1 VYAALL
7 RAYPVHFVAGTPT
20 VCCGCSAPVTT
31 ARASGT
37 TPRFVA
43 RAVLDLLLNASLE
56 RCHAIRRWFLAPP
69 EGDVIDLRHA
79 AASLSRP
86 EAFQAN
92 VVPMTIAVDGDV
104 MPAHGVAVTPGTFG
118 LLGREALIG
127 RTLIVTLLVGMAT
140 GLLPAFAGSR
150 ADVHATLAD
159 GSRGTTGGARRL
171 RSGLVAAEV
180 ALALLLATSAGLLV
194 RSFVAVLNVDPGFR
208 TQNLLTMKIELPRRH
223 DTPDKRRELYG
234 RLFERLES
242 VPGVLSVGGTTR
254 LPLGG
259 ADSSTQVTIEGR
271 EPSRG
276 GLATVGLRR
285 AMHDYFAAMGM
296 PIVRGRGFDRRDGP
310 DAPSVVVVNEPL
322 ARRLFPGEDP
332 VGKRMRLAEN
342 AGVGLATI
350 VGVVGDVRH
359 DGLEA
364 VPEPEVYIH
373 YLQNPPVAPLIV
385 IRTTTDPARLA
396 ESVRAV
402 ARDVDPELRP
412 YDIRT
417 MADLRRQAVTERRF
431 LTILAT
437 AFGALALLLAMVG
450 VYGVMTLVVTERTQ
464 EVGIRLAIGATPG
477 QVLRLVIGDG
487 LRIAAVGAALGLVAA
502 VSLTPLMAA
511 QLYGIG
517 PMDPLTLA
525 GVPIVLLLVACAA
538 CLVPA
543 RRAMRIDPVTAL
555 RYQ

>member
-1 VYAALL
+1 
-7 RAYPVHFVAGTPT
+7 
-20 VCCGCSAPVTT
+20 
-31 ARASGT
+31 
-37 TPRFVA
+37 
-43 RAVLDLLLNASLE
+43 
-56 RCHAIRRWFLAPP
+56 
-69 EGDVIDLRHA
+69 
-79 AASLSRP
+79 
-86 EAFQAN
+86 
-92 VVPMTIAVDGDV
+92 
-104 MPAHGVAVTPGTFG
+104 
-118 LLGREALIG
+118 
-127 RTLIVTLLVGMAT
+127 LIVTLLVGMAT

-242 VPGVLSVGGTTR
+242 VPGALSVGGTTR

-296 PIVRGRGFDRRDGP
+296 PIVRSRGFDRRDGP

-502 VSLTPLMAA
+502 VSLTPLVAA

>member
-7 RAYPVHFVAGTPT
+7 RAYPGSFRRRYADGMLRLFRAGYDR
-20 VCCGCSAPVTT
+20 
-31 ARASGT
+31 ARPNGT

-56 RCHAIRRWFLAPP
+56 RCDAIRRWFLAPP

-140 GLLPAFAGSR
+140 GLLPAFASSH
-150 ADVHATLAD
+150 ADVRATLAD

-296 PIVRGRGFDRRDGP
+296 PIVRSRGFDRRDGP

-396 ESVRAV
+396 ESVRTV

-437 AFGALALLLAMVG
+437 AFGALALLLADG
-450 VYGVMTLVVTERTQ
+450 G
-464 EVGIRLAIGATPG
+464 RL
-477 QVLRLVIGDG
+477 RRHD
-487 LRIAAVGAALGLVAA
+487 
-502 VSLTPLMAA
+502 
-511 QLYGIG
+511 
-517 PMDPLTLA
+517 
-525 GVPIVLLLVACAA
+525 
-538 CLVPA
+538 A
-543 RRAMRIDPVTAL
+543 RRYRADAGSGHSARNRRNARPGSPVGDWRRAAD
-555 RYQ
+555 RGS